1 MSSLRD
7 IRRRVRQV
15 APQFL
20 SACVMLYFL
29 YHAVQGD
36 RGFLAWLRLTQD
48 LEQAKL
54 AAVDI
59 GSQRERLEERVG
71 RLQPEHLDP
80 DLLDERARA
89 LLNLGRR
96 DEVVIVLPKRQD

>member
-1 MSSLRD
+1 MSSFRD
-7 IRRRVRQV
+7 TRRRIRQV

-36 RGFLAWLRLTQD
+36 RGFLAWLRLNQD

-54 AAVDI
+54 TAVEVAA
-59 GSQRERLEERVG
+59 QRERMEERVA

-89 LLNLGRR
+89 LLNLGRP
-96 DEVVIVLPKRQD
+96 DEVVIVRPRSQE

>member
-54 AAVDI
+54 AAVEV
-59 GSQRERLEERVG
+59 GAQRERLEKQVS

-89 LLNLGRR
+89 LLNLGRH
-96 DEVVIVLPKRQD
+96 DEVIIVRPKRQD

>member
-7 IRRRVRQV
+7 IKRRARQV

-36 RGFLAWLRLTQD
+36 RGFLAWLSLTQELD
-48 LEQAKL
+48 HAQAV
-54 AAVDI
+54 AAQVADDRAQL
-59 GSQRERLEERVG
+59 SERVG

-89 LLNLGRR
+89 LLNLARP
-96 DEVVIVLPKRQD
+96 DEVIVVLPKSAQ

>member
-54 AAVDI
+54 AAVEI
-59 GSQRERLEERVG
+59 GAERARLEERVG
-71 RLQPEHLDP
+71 RLQPEHLAP

-89 LLNLGRR
+89 LLNLGRH
-96 DEVVIVLPKRQD
+96 DEVIIVRPGRQD

>member
-7 IRRRVRQV
+7 TRRRIKQV

-48 LEQAKL
+48 LEQGKL
-54 AAVDI
+54 AAVEI
-59 GSQRERLEERVG
+59 GAQRERLEERVG

-89 LLNLGRR
+89 LLNLGRP
-96 DEVVIVLPKRQD
+96 DEVVIVRPK

>member
-1 MSSLRD
+1 
-7 IRRRVRQV
+7 
-15 APQFL
+15 
-20 SACVMLYFL
+20 MLYFL

-48 LEQAKL
+48 LDQAKMT
-54 AAVDI
+54 AVEVEA
-59 GSQRERLEERVG
+59 QRERLEQRVD

-89 LLNLGRR
+89 LLNLGRH
-96 DEVVIVLPKRQD
+96 DEVVIVRPKRQD

>member
-1 MSSLRD
+1 MSSLWD
-7 IRRRVRQV
+7 IRRRIKQV

-54 AAVDI
+54 TAVEV

-89 LLNLGRR
+89 LLNLGRP
-96 DEVVIVLPKRQD
+96 DEFVIVRPERHD

>member
-7 IRRRVRQV
+7 TRRRIKQV

-54 AAVDI
+54 AAVEV
-59 GSQRERLEERVG
+59 GAQRERLGERVG

-89 LLNLGRR
+89 LLNLGRP
-96 DEVVIVLPKRQD
+96 DEVVILRPKLRD

>member
-7 IRRRVRQV
+7 TRRRIKQV

-54 AAVDI
+54 AAVEVEA
-59 GSQRERLEERVG
+59 QRERLGERVG

-89 LLNLGRR
+89 LLNLGRP
-96 DEVVIVLPKRQD
+96 DEVVILRPKLRD

>member
-7 IRRRVRQV
+7 TRRRIKQV

-48 LEQAKL
+48 LEQAKV
-54 AAVDI
+54 AAVEVEA
-59 GSQRERLEERVG
+59 QRERMEKKVG

-89 LLNLGRR
+89 LLNLGRP
-96 DEVVIVLPKRQD
+96 DEFVIVRPQRRD

>member
-1 MSSLRD
+1 
-7 IRRRVRQV
+7 
-15 APQFL
+15 
-20 SACVMLYFL
+20 MLYFL

-59 GSQRERLEERVG
+59 DSQRERLEERVG